1 MKIIDNKEAVC
12 GIILPENPTP
22 REKFAAEELIF
33 YFEKMSG
40 VKLEIT
46 DKHKNKIIIGDPS
59 RNSFAKNL
67 LSESEFDE
75 NVPGPE
81 GFIILA
87 EGNTLL
93 LAGSSKNQGEKER
106 GTLYAVYELLE
117 RYLGC
122 SLSAYSH
129 PDADAGEFVPCL
141 DNIEIPDTKYIKSS
155 ADVSYRA
162 GIVEYSDSAGNPEH
176 GLNVPFISWLAK
188 NRYNRIV
195 TWESIYEAYKENGM
209 LDEIIKRG
217 INLTVGHHQSIELF
231 MPHYGNKYFSEKY
244 YETHPEYYKLMEDGT
259 RFGWNPDKPDY
270 TGQFV
275 LCAKNQACIRTFA
288 ENIIAWLDKNPYVDI
303 VNVWPNDGMADGC
316 KCAECSRFTKVQNYT
331 YFVDEVSK
339 IVAKAKPHVKIDQC
353 AYVDL
358 SICETD
364 RISSSVIIECAT
376 WFKDGLRKV
385 GKPDGTCLNGTIY
398 EDAILEWK
406 NAGAKVAYYDYFM
419 GIFASVQKWM
429 PMADEMQ
436 AICRRFVEKGIL
448 GLGTQIEPFN
458 MWNNIVNFLC
468 FGRTAYDTNLSLS
481 DNLDIFTRIFGN
493 AAPVIKEIVLY
504 GEEVLDGNEI
514 IYRSGE
520 YLIKNI
526 DRQRVYAL
534 YEKALKMAET
544 KRAKNNVKL
553 MRMVFRYSDLEV
565 NNEKHDNEAIKITKA
580 KDPTG
585 ELTYLYDNYDSFNEG
600 KGNVTGYG
608 ISIPLAI
615 RSDVMFEPDYWS
627 VIE

>member
-1 MKIIDNKEAVC
+1 MRIIENKKALC
-12 GIILPENPTP
+12 GIVLPKEPTE
-22 REKFAAEELIF
+22 REQFAAEELTY
-33 YFEKMSG
+33 YFEKIG
-40 VKLEIT
+40 GAKIEVT
-46 DKHKNKIIIGDPS
+46 DEYDSKIIIGEPC
-59 RNSFAKNL
+59 RNEMAEAL
-67 LSESEFDE
+67 LTQAEFDKL
-75 NVPGPE
+75 VPGPE
-81 GFIILA
+81 GFIIYA
-87 EGNTLL
+87 NGNNLL
-93 LAGSSKNQGEKER
+93 IAGSSKNTGEKER

-117 RYLGC
+117 RYFGC

-129 PDADAGEFVPCL
+129 PDADAGEFVPHL
-141 DNIEIPDTKYIKSS
+141 DIVEIPDTQYVKAC

-176 GLNVPFISWLAK
+176 GLNIPFISWLAK

-209 LDEIIKRG
+209 LDEIVKRG
-217 INLTVGHHQSIELF
+217 IDLTVGHHQSIELF
-231 MPHYGNKYFSEKY
+231 MPHYGNKYFPEKY
-244 YETHPEYYKLMEDGT
+244 YETHPEYYKLLTDGT
-259 RFGWNPDKPDY
+259 RFGWNPETPDY

-275 LCAKNQACIRTFA
+275 LCSRNREGINTFA
-288 ENIIAWLDKNPYVDI
+288 DNIVKWLDKNPYVD
-303 VNVWPNDGMADGC
+303 VVTVWPNDGMADGC
-316 KCAECSRFTKVQNYT
+316 VCDECKKYTKVQNYT
-331 YFVDEVSK
+331 YFVDEVAK
-339 IVAKAKPHVKIDQC
+339 IVAKSKPHVKIDQC

-364 RISSSVIIECAT
+364 NISPSVLVECTT
-376 WFKDGLRKV
+376 WFKEGLRKV
-385 GKPDGTCLNGTIY
+385 GKPDGSCLNGTVY

-406 NAGAKVAYYDYFM
+406 KAGAEVVYYDYFM

-436 AICRRFVEKGIL
+436 SICKRFVEKGIK

-458 MWNNIVNFLC
+458 MWNNILNFYT

-481 DNLDIFTRIFGN
+481 DNLDLFTRIFGD
-493 AAPVIKEIVLY
+493 AAPYIKEIMLY

-526 DRQRVYAL
+526 DKERVYSL
-534 YEKALKMAET
+534 YEKALESAGT
-544 KRAKNNVKL
+544 KRARNNVRL

-615 RSDVMFEPDYWS
+615 RSQAKFEPDYWS